1 MVSHV
6 LYSTRVELLLASGRA
21 LALRG
26 SQPRGS
32 RRADAH
38 PLAEGS
44 FLNAL
49 RIILVCAV
57 LVASPEVSATE
68 PLTGREVLTR
78 VCETVDSVQAL
89 HFKTVTYSAPWF
101 SEVLLS
107 HPVIEK
113 NSNGKVLERAE
124 ERWWDARNLNR
135 CKCRELTIKRN
146 RDPFYDDYEYTLDGE
161 LYRGVSKTD
170 LVARISPQAVMQGSA
185 PSPLFLLGHE
195 MLQLPIHLTKAILQT
210 GRIENATTTHPDGLI
225 EVTSFYQPPDGS
237 YELKVQI
244 WADPE
249 KEYFPMRIL
258 TTFLQT
264 KSTDTD
270 IRTTRVELI
279 SGVYVPLEGSRQ
291 MYYIQEHLPDGLT
304 SGEVN
309 AMPKQQ
315 MEEILSRTVYEAVPL
330 GELNVVNFQ
339 AADVE
344 VNDLKPL
351 EFFRLPFPD
360 DERYEVLD
368 FSGRETVTK
377 PATDE
382 PHQNPVIELPQ
393 SAAVDSPGRFG
404 LLYALLSVNGVLVC
418 VWLGMRFNRWRLK
431 RRHAQEQA

>member
-1 MVSHV
+1 MVFHG
-6 LYSTRVELLLASGRA
+6 LYSTRDELSLASGLA
-21 LALRG
+21 SALRG
-26 SQPRGS
+26 SQLRGS
-32 RRADAH
+32 RRADAL
-38 PLAEGS
+38 PLAEVS
-44 FLNAL
+44 FFNAS
-49 RIILVCAV
+49 RVILICFF
-57 LVASPEVSATE
+57 LFSSPQVSGVE

-78 VCETVDSVQAL
+78 TCETVDAVQSL
-89 HFKTVTYSAPWF
+89 HFKTVSYCNPWF
-101 SEVLLS
+101 SKDLLS

-113 NSNGKVLERAE
+113 NSNGKVLEREE

-135 CKCRELTIKRN
+135 CKCRGLQIKRN

-161 LYRGVSKTD
+161 LYRGVSRTE
-170 LVARISPQAVMQGSA
+170 LVARISPQAVMRGSA

-195 MLQLPIHLTKAILQT
+195 MMQLPIHLTKAILQT
-210 GRIENATTTHPDGLI
+210 GRIDDATNTHPDGLI
-225 EVTSFYQPPDGS
+225 EVTSYYQPPDGG
-237 YELKVQI
+237 YERKVQI
-244 WADPE
+244 WADPVQD
-249 KEYFPMRIL
+249 YFPMRIL
-258 TTFLQT
+258 TTFLET

-315 MEEILSRTVYEAVPL
+315 MDEILSRTVYEAVPL

-339 AADVE
+339 AANVE

-368 FSGRETVTK
+368 FSGRDTGVDPRWMK
-377 PATDE
+377 RVKNPALNR
-382 PHQNPVIELPQ
+382 HHPQ
-393 SAAVDSPGRFG
+393 RLILQADSDCSTHFC
-404 LLYALLSVNGVLVC
+404 L
-418 VWLGMRFNRWRLK
+418 
-431 RRHAQEQA
+431 